1 MTEKRLR
8 SFGIWLLMTYGAW
21 KSLLLLQWLAFC
33 LIQTKRRA
41 LVLLSGEFFQT
52 NEAQF
57 ICSCCFLLQYSHL
70 IFLLR
75 GKHRP
80 KHSTVDIRWYL
91 NHFHLPISHDIWTC
105 PLTILCNLGHLDRY
119 CNVGLFETL
128 ILKREPTKEYLLAN
142 TIHGYSY
149 KKDKELHK
157 KLENNK
163 LCK

>member
-21 KSLLLLQWLAFC
+21 RSLLLLQWLAFC

-105 PLTILCNLGHLDRY
+105 PLTILYNLGHLDRY
-119 CNVGLFETL
+119 SQRGSLWSFNTQTRTDKGISPSKYNSWVF
-128 ILKREPTKEYLLAN
+128 IQKRQRTTQKAR
-142 TIHGYSY
+142 
-149 KKDKELHK
+149 K
-157 KLENNK
+157 
-163 LCK
+163 